1 MGGWKYGSVS
11 IVTKPVHGTSRIQL
25 ENLGTM
31 NTLDSYDTYASL
43 IETLSEEE
51 RDMLRGQ
58 SEEFKLSKN
67 ETIFKIGQSA
77 SHVYIVK
84 KGRVK
89 ISTIGS
95 DSKEVLKNLVHEG
108 ELLGEGALFEDRTR
122 RDTAS
127 AMDSNVVVCRFPA
140 DVIRALMQ
148 KNPSLSFK
156 ITRQIAQKLRNAE
169 RRLESLTFQNSR
181 TRIIEFLK
189 DTAHKQGKKI
199 GYETLLRPFLT
210 HQDIGNLTTTSRQT
224 VSSVLNELKGSNKIY
239 YDRHRLLI
247 RDISG
252 L

>member
-1 MGGWKYGSVS
+1 MDNFQ
-11 IVTKPVHGTSRIQL
+11 H
-25 ENLGTM
+25 ND
-31 NTLDSYDTYASL
+31 NYASL
-43 IETLSEEE
+43 IELLSEEE
-51 RDMLRGQ
+51 RDLLRSQ
-58 SEEFKLSKN
+58 AEEFQLSKN
-67 ETIFKIGQSA
+67 EVIFQTGQA
-77 SHVYIVK
+77 ANHVYIVK

-95 DSKEVLKNLVHEG
+95 ENKEVLKNLVHQG
-108 ELLGEGALFEDRTR
+108 ELLGEGALFEERSR

-140 DVIRALMQ
+140 ETIRSLMQ
-148 KNPSLSFK
+148 NNPSLSFK
-156 ITRQIAQKLRNAE
+156 VTRQIAQKLRSAE

-189 DTAHKQGKKI
+189 DTAQKQGKKV

-247 RDISG
+247 RDIAG